1 VKVFSVI
8 KREFLHIYPLYLF
21 FLASFTII
29 NEIET
34 FLFKRA
40 GMPPATFINILIASG
55 LISKIVSLMD
65 QLAYT
70 EKFRKRPLAIIIFW
84 KTFNYWLILFVVRVL
99 VRFVPYLFEIGLD
112 LKLDFKKFTQELDLG
127 LFLSIQVFYLLFLFI
142 YVTFK
147 EVTLKIGIQKMKK
160 IFFGS

>member
-1 VKVFSVI
+1 
-8 KREFLHIYPLYLF
+8 
-21 FLASFTII
+21 
-29 NEIET
+29 
-34 FLFKRA
+34 
-40 GMPPATFINILIASG
+40 MPPATFINILIASG

-65 QLAYT
+65 YLAYT
-70 EKFRKRPLAIIIFW
+70 EKFKKRPLAIIIFW

-99 VRFVPYLFEIGLD
+99 IRFVPYLFEIGLD

>member
-1 VKVFSVI
+1 
-8 KREFLHIYPLYLF
+8 
-21 FLASFTII
+21 
-29 NEIET
+29 
-34 FLFKRA
+34 
-40 GMPPATFINILIASG
+40 
-55 LISKIVSLMD
+55 
-65 QLAYT
+65 
-70 EKFRKRPLAIIIFW
+70 
-84 KTFNYWLILFVVRVL
+84 
-99 VRFVPYLFEIGLD
+99 VPYLFEIGLD